1 MCYLSY
7 FVAIEI
13 SGFFQSFTLGSTA
26 VITCSVATVPST
38 AFKWLYQNGSVVNN
52 SNVLTLKPV
61 NYTHNGRVFTCLV
74 NSSQLYS
81 PGKKNITVTVQ
92 GM

>member
-1 MCYLSY
+1 M
-7 FVAIEI
+7 
-13 SGFFQSFTLGSTA
+13 
-26 VITCSVATVPST
+26 ITCSIADLSAPTI
-38 AFKWLYQNGSVVNN
+38 KWLYQNGSVVSN
-52 SNVLTLKPV
+52 SHVLTLEAV

-81 PGKKNITVTVQ
+81 PGKKNITVTVK

>member
-13 SGFFQSFTLGSTA
+13 SDSFQNLTLGSTA
-26 VITCSVATVPST
+26 VITCSVATVST
-38 AFKWLYQNGSVVNN
+38 TSFKWLYRNGSVV
-52 SNVLTLKPV
+52 SDSYVLTLEPV
-61 NYTHNGRVFTCLV
+61 NYTHNGRVFTCLL

-81 PGKKNITVTVQ
+81 PGQKNITVTVQ

>member
-13 SGFFQSFTLGSTA
+13 SDSFQNLTLGSTA
-26 VITCSVATVPST
+26 VITCSVADLSVPT
-38 AFKWLYQNGSVVNN
+38 IKWLYQNGSVVSN
-52 SNVLTLKPV
+52 SHVLTLEPV
-61 NYTHNGRVFTCLV
+61 NYTHNGRVFTCLL